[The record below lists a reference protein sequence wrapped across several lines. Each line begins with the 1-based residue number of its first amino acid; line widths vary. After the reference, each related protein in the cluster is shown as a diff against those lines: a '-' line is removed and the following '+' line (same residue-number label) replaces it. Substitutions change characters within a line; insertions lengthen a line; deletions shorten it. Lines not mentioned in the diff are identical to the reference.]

1 MYHNLR
7 AAQGFIELGDPDS
20 AWEELEGIPAEDRA
34 HPVAL
39 RLRVY
44 IYREKKKWMEMA
56 EISRHLTEIEP
67 QQAEHWT
74 NRAWAERRHQGIPV
88 AEKTLLHALK
98 HFPNEGILYYNL
110 ACYAAVDGRTA
121 EAKSLLSKAIELDP
135 EFKELAL
142 EDEDLAGIW

>member
-1 MYHNLR
+1 MYQNLR
-7 AAQGFIELGDPDS
+7 AAQGFLELGDPDS
-20 AWEELEGIPAEDRA
+20 AWEELELIPAEDRA
-34 HPVAL
+34 HPIVL

-67 QQAEHWT
+67 EQAEHWT

-88 AEKTLLHALK
+88 AEKTLLNALK
-98 HFPNEGILYYNL
+98 HFPNEGLLYYNL
-110 ACYAAVDGRTA
+110 ACYSAVDGRTL

-135 EFKELAL
+135 SFKEMAL
-142 EDEDLAGIW
+142 EDEDLAGLW